1 MANKFKTLP
10 IGTTFTYNGN
20 KYKVCKDDD
29 CHYTCNKCAFN
40 GINCDTIKGIRGNC
54 IFGHRIDHA
63 QVYYKQINNET
74 IQKDS
79 GNYKHPPHRRGYII
93 PYNFPLNTRRGFKT
107 IYYLMRLSQHDMIT
121 VIIDIIKVR
130 QKSINVILNACDKIE
145 KENDKIIKFLYG
157 GAE

>member
-1 MANKFKTLP
+1 MN
-10 IGTTFTYNGN
+10 
-20 KYKVCKDDD
+20 
-29 CHYTCNKCAFN
+29 
-40 GINCDTIKGIRGNC
+40 
-54 IFGHRIDHA
+54 
-63 QVYYKQINNET
+63 
-74 IQKDS
+74 KDS

>member
-1 MANKFKTLP
+1 MATEYKTLP
-10 IGTTFTYNGN
+10 IGKIFTYNGN
-20 KYKVCKDDD
+20 EYEVCEDNNID
-29 CHYTCNKCAFN
+29 YVCNQCAFN
-40 GINCDTIKGIRGNC
+40 GINCDTIKCIRGTC
-54 IFGHRIDHA
+54 TISGRIDYT

-74 IQKDS
+74 IKKDS

-107 IYYLMRLSQHDMIT
+107 IYYLMRLSQHNMIT

-130 QKSINVILNACDKIE
+130 YESINVILNACDKIE

>member
-1 MANKFKTLP
+1 MLCN
-10 IGTTFTYNGN
+10 
-20 KYKVCKDDD
+20 
-29 CHYTCNKCAFN
+29 TCAYQFDLKHCAEPE
-40 GINCDTIKGIRGNC
+40 
-54 IFGHRIDHA
+54 FGEVI
-63 QVYYKQINNET
+63 
-74 IQKDS
+74 S
-79 GNYKHPPHRRGYII
+79 CGNYISKANYKYPPH
-93 PYNFPLNTRRGFKT
+93 RRGFKT

>member
-1 MANKFKTLP
+1 MLCVTCAHRFDSYRCAKSDFGEVIDCSGYIPKTNK
-10 IGTTFTYNGN
+10 N
-20 KYKVCKDDD
+20 
-29 CHYTCNKCAFN
+29 
-40 GINCDTIKGIRGNC
+40 
-54 IFGHRIDHA
+54 
-63 QVYYKQINNET
+63 
-74 IQKDS
+74 
-79 GNYKHPPHRRGYII
+79 PPHRRGYII

-145 KENDKIIKFLYG
+145 KENDKIIIKLLYM